1 LEFAQILLVQL
12 ITPWALN
19 AASLSP
25 VLITGQVGQ
34 LGDSWVESMRVK
46 HVEDILKIMKNPE
59 QIRNIGIVAHVDHG
73 KTTTSDSL
81 LAAAGI
87 ISQRIAGEALA
98 LDFLKVEQQRG
109 ITVKA
114 ANISLYHEYHGK
126 PYVINLVDTP
136 GHVDF
141 SGHVT
146 RSLRMMDGSIVVVDA
161 VEGVMP
167 QTETV
172 LRQSLEERVR
182 PILFINKVDRLI
194 KELKYTPE
202 QIQQRFIEIIKEVN
216 HLISMYADSEYRRKW
231 QLDPRSGMV
240 IFGSARDKWGISIPM
255 VQKKGIKFGDIIEA
269 YKRGKEAVEEF
280 ATKVAPLHE
289 VLLDAVVKFV
299 PNPKE
304 AQRYRIP
311 KIWRGDLDTEVGKAM
326 LEADPEGPLVYAI
339 SFMRVDPKIR
349 RLVATGRIFSGVL
362 RQGEEVWLINAKR
375 SAKVLQVSIYM
386 GPDREVVDEIPA
398 GNIGAALGLE
408 EARAGETAI
417 AVEYRDKALPFER
430 LHYVS
435 EPVVTVAV
443 EPKNPKELPKL
454 IDALYKLSIEDPTI
468 QVKINQETG
477 EYLLSGMGPLHIEI
491 AIWWLKET
499 FGLDVKTS
507 PPIVVYRE
515 TARSESQVFEGKS
528 PNKHN
533 KFYIS
538 IQPLDEEAMKLIQA
552 GEISED
558 QDTYTRAKILKEK
571 AGWDYDEAK
580 RIWAIDENVNV
591 FIDKTTGIQHL
602 REVKDTIIQAFRLA
616 MKEGPLARE
625 PVRGLKVI
633 LHDAVIH
640 EDPAHRGPAQIYPAV
655 RNAIYAA
662 ILTSKPTLL
671 EPIQKLDIR
680 VPQEYVSNVIAVISR
695 KRGKILDMQEYGV
708 MMRII
713 AELPVSESFD
723 LAAELRSATQGRAF
737 WGTEFSRW
745 APVPDN
751 MLGDLVRK
759 IRERKGLSPE
769 PPKPEDFITP
779 Y

>member
-1 LEFAQILLVQL
+1 MRN
-12 ITPWALN
+12 PD
-19 AASLSP
+19 
-25 VLITGQVGQ
+25 QV
-34 LGDSWVESMRVK
+34 
-46 HVEDILKIMKNPE
+46 
-59 QIRNIGIVAHVDHG
+59 RNMGIVAHVDHG

-98 LDFLKVEQQRG
+98 LDYLKVEQQRG
-109 ITVKA
+109 ITVKS
-114 ANISLYHEYHGK
+114 ANISLYHEYQGK

-146 RSLRMMDGSIVVVDA
+146 RSLRMMDGAILVVDA

-216 HLISMYADSEYRRKW
+216 HLISLYADSAFKKTW
-231 QLDPRSGMV
+231 QLDPRTGMV

-255 VQKKGIKFGDIIEA
+255 AQKKGIRFSDIIEV
-269 YKRGKEAVEEF
+269 YKKGKEAVEEF

-299 PNPKE
+299 PSPKE
-304 AQRYRIP
+304 AQKYRIP
-311 KIWRGDLDTEVGKAM
+311 KLWKGDLNSDAGKAM
-326 LEADPEGPLVYAI
+326 LEVNPEGPLVYAI

-349 RLVATGRIFSGVL
+349 RLVATGRIFSGTL
-362 RQGEEVWLINAKR
+362 RQGEEIWLVNAKKK
-375 SAKVLQVSIYM
+375 AKVLQVSIYM

-408 EARAGETAI
+408 DARAGETAI
-417 AVEYRDKALPFER
+417 AVDYKDKVPPFER

-443 EPKNPKELPKL
+443 EPRNPKELPKL

-491 AIWWLKET
+491 ALWWLKET
-499 FGLDVKTS
+499 YGLEVKTS

-515 TARSESQVFEGKS
+515 TIRAASQVFEGKS

-538 IQPLDEEAMKLIQA
+538 VEPLDEEAIKLIQS
-552 GEISED
+552 GEITED
-558 QDTYTRAKILKEK
+558 QEPQVRARILRDQ

-580 RIWAIDENVNV
+580 RIWAIDENINIFV
-591 FIDKTTGIQHL
+591 DKTSGVQHL

-633 LHDAVIH
+633 LHDAVVH

-655 RNAIYAA
+655 RNAIYAGM
-662 ILTSKPTLL
+662 LTAKPTLL

-680 VPQEYVSNVIAVISR
+680 VPQEFVSNVIAVISR
-695 KRGKILDMQEYGV
+695 KRGRIVNMTEYGV

-713 AELPVSESFD
+713 AEIPVAESFD

-751 MLGDLVRK
+751 MLMDVIKK

-769 PPKPEDFITP
+769 PPKPEDFISP
-779 Y
+779 F